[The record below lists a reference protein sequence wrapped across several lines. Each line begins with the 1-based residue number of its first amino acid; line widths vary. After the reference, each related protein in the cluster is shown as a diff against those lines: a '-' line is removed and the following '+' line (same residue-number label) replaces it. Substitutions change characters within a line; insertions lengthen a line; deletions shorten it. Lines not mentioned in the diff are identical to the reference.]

1 MASLSERVAAALSA
15 EGDEL
20 WQALRAQHPDVFLSA
35 LSNRN
40 LTEDMALFIV
50 GSKAAP
56 PEVLGTLASDA
67 RFKDSYRLKLAMVK
81 NPRSP
86 RRISVSFLKYMRVF
100 DVADLTRNNFI
111 PAVLKQK
118 AEFLLMEKMP
128 AMASGVKIALSRR
141 ASGRVVER
149 LMEKSDRRVIEACLE
164 SPRLTEEQ
172 LYKMAG
178 RQSAKP
184 LIIRAIAEHPLWS
197 LRYSIRYA
205 LLRNYHTPMIR
216 VEEFIE
222 GMKSNDL
229 RELYSDPAIP
239 LSTRPFIFREL
250 GKRDEPLEVEG
261 EEVFEISEEEAESS
275 SYGDWQ
281 VEDGE

>member
-1 MASLSERVAAALSA
+1 MASLSEKVAAALSA

-20 WQALRAQHPDVFLSA
+20 WQTLRTQHPDVFMSA

-50 GSKAAP
+50 SSKAAP
-56 PEVLGTLASDA
+56 QEVLGTLASDA
-67 RFKDSYRLKLAMVK
+67 RFRDSYRLKLATVR

-86 RRISVSFLKYMRVF
+86 QRVSVSFLKFLRVF

-118 AEFLLMEKMP
+118 AELMLMEKIP
-128 AMASGVKIALSRR
+128 AMAPGVKIALSRR
-141 ASGRVVER
+141 ASGRVVVR

-172 LYKMAG
+172 LFKLAG

-184 LIIRAIAEHPLWS
+184 DFIRAVSEHPVWS
-197 LRYSIRYA
+197 LRYSVRYA
-205 LLRNYHTPMIR
+205 LLRNYHTPMKR

-222 GMKSNDL
+222 GMKSSDL
-229 RELYSDPAIP
+229 RELYSDPSVP

-250 GKRDEPLEVEG
+250 GKRDEPLEAEG
-261 EEVFEISEEEAESS
+261 EEVFEISEEEAESTT
-275 SYGDWQ
+275 YGEWQ
-281 VEDGE
+281 EEDGE